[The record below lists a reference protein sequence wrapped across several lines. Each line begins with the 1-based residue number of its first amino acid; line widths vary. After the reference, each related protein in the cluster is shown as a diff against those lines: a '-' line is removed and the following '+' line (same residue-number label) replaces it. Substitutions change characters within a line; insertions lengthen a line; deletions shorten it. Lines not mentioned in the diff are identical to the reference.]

1 MATQLTNRENL
12 AFKLDHLSDSESEE
26 ITTDVSIVE
35 AMRRAAPPSEAFDD
49 ELVAALIS
57 AYENRRAQQVFE
69 WDAVRQRSELT
80 AIKARA
86 AQR

>member
-1 MATQLTNRENL
+1 MATQLTNREEL
-12 AFKLDHLSDSESEE
+12 AYKLAHLSDSESEE
-26 ITTDVSIVE
+26 ITADISPGG
-35 AMRRAAPPSEAFDD
+35 ALRRASHQPAAFDD
-49 ELVAALIS
+49 ELVAALSS

-80 AIKARA
+80 AIKVRA